1 MSSWN
6 AQDLIA
12 AEQSRFAAGLVPAD
26 TGQDS
31 ELHDSPGRDAR
42 HGLIVAAAFF
52 LGFGGFA
59 AFVPLQSAV
68 HAPAVLAVEGGHQT
82 VQHAEGGI
90 VSRLFVRENQRI
102 RQGALLLELGGA
114 DVREEV
120 TSLTNT
126 AIALLAQRARLQ
138 AERDGQLSI
147 QRPPEFARLDPDMRY
162 AADRALAE
170 QAALLIARQR
180 TLTSEG
186 QINTQRAAQLR
197 EQGSGAEVQMR
208 ATEEQLRLLR
218 EEIDALTP
226 LIDRGFVSANRVR
239 QLKRQEAALSG
250 AIGEQRAAVA
260 RSREAIGETSL
271 TSLNS
276 EQAFRAQVA
285 ADYQAT
291 IVELGQIMPRLAAA
305 QARQERLRLRAAKDG
320 VVVGL
325 SVINPG
331 AVIAPGQK
339 IMDIVPQPARHFVQA
354 EISPAEV
361 DDIRP
366 GSEAEIKFSGLPS
379 RNVPVLLGTVRA
391 ISADRFTNERN
402 GEPYY
407 KAEISVSPA
416 ELEKLTRASNLKG
429 QLRPGMP
436 LNIIIAVR
444 ERTLLSYLT
453 EPLFSSLRRAFK

>member
-1 MSSWN
+1 MSRP
-6 AQDLIA
+6 A
-12 AEQSRFAAGLVPAD
+12 AMSMMALCCEA
-26 TGQDS
+26 
-31 ELHDSPGRDAR
+31 
-42 HGLIVAAAFF
+42 
-52 LGFGGFA
+52 
-59 AFVPLQSAV
+59 SASV
-68 HAPAVLAVEGGHQT
+68 
-82 VQHAEGGI
+82 I
-90 VSRLFVRENQRI
+90 
-102 RQGALLLELGGA
+102 
-114 DVREEV
+114 
-120 TSLTNT
+120 
-126 AIALLAQRARLQ
+126 
-138 AERDGQLSI
+138 
-147 QRPPEFARLDPDMRY
+147 
-162 AADRALAE
+162 
-170 QAALLIARQR
+170 
-180 TLTSEG
+180 
-186 QINTQRAAQLR
+186 
-197 EQGSGAEVQMR
+197 
-208 ATEEQLRLLR
+208 
-218 EEIDALTP
+218 
-226 LIDRGFVSANRVR
+226 
-239 QLKRQEAALSG
+239 
-250 AIGEQRAAVA
+250 
-260 RSREAIGETSL
+260 SREAIGETSL

-354 EISPAEV
+354 EISPAEI